1 MQDIVVKNCALSR
14 FRYKDIEG
22 LRGRESTDNG
32 QKRGSR
38 WISKAFGT
46 NILQSCISFS
56 GFISSGKRTRRSEY
70 SPARCLSRH
79 RGRFWECAGR
89 TVTKIRARGGK
100 TRNGDPPPRPT
111 TNPAGKPCT
120 DKKGADPYGS
130 SESVRTENHKTPG
143 NRGFISLADYSVSG
157 TSMTRNSESDS
168 ASNFNAGV
176 ETNPAPSRRSSL
188 VPLAVTEP
196 SITKT

>member
-1 MQDIVVKNCALSR
+1 MTRRQRCNAYRIRIFLKKKALLAEGFEQALNWHENLVVKNCALSR
-14 FRYKDIEG
+14 FRYKDTEG

-46 NILQSCISFS
+46 NILQSCTSFS

-70 SPARCLSRH
+70 SPARCSSPH
-79 RGRFWECAGR
+79 RGRFWGCAGR

-111 TNPAGKPCT
+111 TNHAGEPCT
-120 DKKGADPYGS
+120 NKKNADSHGS
-130 SESVRTENHKTPG
+130 
-143 NRGFISLADYSVSG
+143 
-157 TSMTRNSESDS
+157 
-168 ASNFNAGV
+168 
-176 ETNPAPSRRSSL
+176 
-188 VPLAVTEP
+188 
-196 SITKT
+196 